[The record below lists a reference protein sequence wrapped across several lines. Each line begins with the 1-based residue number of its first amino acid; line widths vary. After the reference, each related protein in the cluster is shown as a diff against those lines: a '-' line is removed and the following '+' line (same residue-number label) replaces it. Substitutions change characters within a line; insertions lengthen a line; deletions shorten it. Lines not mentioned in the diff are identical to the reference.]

1 MAIDITSTLFA
12 GLFESRVLVLK
23 SSEVEIAG
31 GGIPTIDD

>member
-1 MAIDITSTLFA
+1 MAIDITSTLFG
-12 GLFESRVLVLK
+12 GLFESQILVIK